1 MSASPARIWRR
12 HLPAGS
18 PAVPSMSTE
27 GQILSPDRSLGDC
40 IAVLNSGS
48 SSIKF
53 AIYPGGNTSPRLR
66 GQVGAIGVKPELKI
80 RDAAGETV
88 LERSWPADSF
98 GHEAA
103 TNAIFEAA
111 LGLLGNERVTAVGH
125 RVVHGGTAYDGPVRV
140 DEAVLAALDRLVPLA
155 PLHQPHNLAP
165 IPTIPAHAPHLP
177 QVACFDTAFHRR
189 QAPVVQN
196 FALPRRFQE
205 MGVRRYG
212 FHGL

>member
-12 HLPAGS
+12 RLPAGS
-18 PAVPSMSTE
+18 RAEPSMSME
-27 GQILSPDRSLGDC
+27 GRISSPDRAMSAC
-40 IAVLNSGS
+40 VAVLNAGS

-53 AIYPGGNTSPRLR
+53 AIYPGGDASPRLR

-88 LERSWPADSF
+88 LERRWPADSF

-103 TNAIFEAA
+103 TDAIFEAA
-111 LGLLGNERVTAVGH
+111 LGLLGDERVTAVGH
-125 RVVHGGTAYDGPVRV
+125 RVVHGGTAYDGAVRV
-140 DEAVLAALDRLVPLA
+140 DEAVLTALDRLIPLA
-155 PLHQPHNLAP
+155 PPHQPHNLAP
-165 IPTIPAHAPHLP
+165 IRTIAAHAPHLP

-205 MGVRRYG
+205 MGVRR
-212 FHGL
+212 